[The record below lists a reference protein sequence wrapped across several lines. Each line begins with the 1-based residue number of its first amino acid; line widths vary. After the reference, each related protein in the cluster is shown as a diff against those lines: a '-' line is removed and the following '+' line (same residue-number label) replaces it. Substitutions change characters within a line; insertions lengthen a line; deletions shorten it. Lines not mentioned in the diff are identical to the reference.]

1 MALQIDNTAIKSAAK
16 RLEVIGNNVANA
28 NTVGFKGAEFLE
40 SLASAMSTETGA
52 TVVGG
57 RQSFAQGDLSQSSNP
72 LDIAISGA
80 GFFRIEN
87 GEKVAYTRS
96 GQFSLNKDGEIVNSM
111 GDKLTGFLADPASG
125 LIKSGKPTPLTV
137 SQANDP
143 PKPTSKASLELML
156 DSRSALVPAAAE
168 FDKPALTAKAA
179 TAQATAVTAEAA
191 SVAAKAT
198 AAAAAATSATVT
210 ADASATTAQKEAAVA
225 AATAAA
231 IVAAN
236 VAATAATA
244 AAAAAAAATA
254 AAANSPSE
262 AAFAAFDPAD
272 PTTYTHSTTTTVYSA
287 QGNEVNVQTFYVKT
301 ADDNWDV
308 YSWAGGTEP
317 ADKLGNLK
325 FGSNGLVIASAYK
338 DGTAPPK
345 VGAFDINID
354 GTPMTLDLGSTTQYG
369 SKFTVRV
376 SQDGRG
382 VGQLQSYSVAEDGII
397 TARYNNGNSK
407 VLGQVVLANFRS
419 LNGLQPLGNSQW
431 LESAASGSAEINQ
444 PGVGVLGS
452 LKASSTESSNI
463 DLTVEMIKMI
473 SAQRSFQAAA
483 EMMRRQDESMQALN
497 NIGR

>member
-1 MALQIDNTAIKSAAK
+1 MSLQIDSTAIKSAAK

-52 TVVGG
+52 TSVGG

-87 GEKVAYTRS
+87 GDKVAYTRS
-96 GQFSLNKDGEIVNSM
+96 GQFSLNKEGEIVNSS
-111 GDKLTGFLADPASG
+111 GDKLTGFLADPSSG
-125 LIKSGKPTPLTV
+125 LIKTGKPVPLTI
-137 SQANDP
+137 SQANDA
-143 PKPTSKASLELML
+143 PKPTAKATLELML
-156 DSRSALVPAAAE
+156 DTRADPVAAASAASSA
-168 FDKPALTAKAA
+168 DKAA
-179 TAQATAVTAEAA
+179 I
-191 SVAAKAT
+191 AKAT
-198 AAAAAATSATVT
+198 ASQSAAVVAEATSAAAAAK
-210 ADASATTAQKEAAVA
+210 ADALALDPNASAADK
-225 AATAAA
+225 ATA
-231 IVAAN
+231 V
-236 VAATAATA
+236 ATAATA
-244 AAAAAAAATA
+244 AAVATTAAAAAAVDAPAGNA
-254 AAANSPSE
+254 ALKAVSDAAYAE
-262 AAFAAFDPAD
+262 FDPTD
-272 PTTYTHSTTTTVYSA
+272 PTTYTHSTTTSVYTA
-287 QGNEVNVQTFYVKT
+287 QGKEVNVQTFYVKL
-301 ADDNWDV
+301 ADNSWDV
-308 YSWAGGTEP
+308 YAWQGGSDKP
-317 ADKLGNLK
+317 AKLGGLTFDSRGVVQSSTTYDSATGISSATAQINK
-325 FGSNGLVIASAYK
+325 GQFGI
-338 DGTAPPK
+338 T
-345 VGAFDINID
+345 ID
-354 GTPMTLDLGSTTQYG
+354 GTKMALDLGSTTQYG

-382 VGQLQSYSVAEDGII
+382 VGQLLNYSVAEDGVI

-419 LNGLQPLGNSQW
+419 LNGLQPVGNSQW

-452 LKASSTESSNI
+452 LKAASTESSNI

>member
-1 MALQIDNTAIKSAAK
+1 MALQIDSMAIKSAAK

-40 SLASAMSTETGA
+40 SLAAAMSTETGA
-52 TVVGG
+52 TSVGG
-57 RQSFAQGDLSQSSNP
+57 RQSFAQGDLGQSNNP

-96 GQFSLNKDGEIVNSM
+96 GQFSLNKDGEIVNTA
-111 GDKLTGFLADPASG
+111 GDKLTGFQADPESG
-125 LIKSGKPTPLTV
+125 MIKSGNPIPLII
-137 SQANDP
+137 SQANDA
-143 PKPTSKASLELML
+143 PKPTAKATLELML
-156 DSRSALVPAAAE
+156 DSRSPVI
-168 FDKPALTAKAA
+168 TAPF
-179 TAQATAVTAEAA
+179 
-191 SVAAKAT
+191 S
-198 AAAAAATSATVT
+198 
-210 ADASATTAQKEAAVA
+210 D
-225 AATAAA
+225 
-231 IVAAN
+231 
-236 VAATAATA
+236 
-244 AAAAAAAATA
+244 
-254 AAANSPSE
+254 
-262 AAFAAFDPAD
+262 AD
-272 PTTYTHSTTTTVYSA
+272 PTTYTHSTTTTVYTA
-287 QGNEVNVQTFYVKT
+287 QGKEVNVQTFYVKT
-301 ADDNWDV
+301 ADNDWDV

-317 ADKLGNLK
+317 AGKLGSLT
-325 FGSNGLVIASAYK
+325 FGTNGLVASSTNYDATTGASTAAATK
-338 DGTAPPK
+338 GTF
-345 VGAFDINID
+345 GITLD
-354 GTPMTLDLGSTTQYG
+354 GTPMSFDLGDTTQYG

-382 VGQLQSYSVAEDGII
+382 VGQLLSYGVAEDGII
-397 TARYNNGNSK
+397 SARYNNGNSK

-419 LNGLQPLGNSQW
+419 LNGLQPVGNSQW

-452 LKASSTESSNI
+452 LKAASTESSNV

>member
-40 SLASAMSTETGA
+40 SLAAAMSTETGA
-52 TVVGG
+52 TSVGG
-57 RQSFAQGDLSQSSNP
+57 RQSFAQGDLSQSNNP

-96 GQFSLNKDGEIVNSM
+96 GQFSLNKDGEIVNTA
-111 GDKLTGFLADPASG
+111 GDKLTGFLADPESG
-125 LIKSGKPTPLTV
+125 MIKSGNPVPLII
-137 SQANDP
+137 SQANDA
-143 PKPTSKASLELML
+143 PKPTAKVSLDLML
-156 DSRSALVPAAAE
+156 DTRSALVPAA
-168 FDKPALTAKAA
+168 TAHYQAPLIEKANI
-179 TAQATAVTAEAA
+179 AQAAAIAAEAA
-191 SVAAKAT
+191 AKTLEADST
-198 AAAAAATSATVT
+198 ATV
-210 ADASATTAQKEAAVA
+210 EAKVA
-225 AATAAA
+225 AATAAKE
-231 IVAAN
+231 
-236 VAATAATA
+236 ATAAWTA
-244 AAAAAAAATA
+244 AVAAVQAAVTPTSANDLAAASAAA
-254 AAANSPSE
+254 S
-262 AAFAAFDPAD
+262 AAFDATD
-272 PTTYTHSTTTTVYSA
+272 PTTYTHSTTTTVYTA
-287 QGNEVNVQTFYVKT
+287 QGKEVNVQTFYVKL
-301 ADDNWDV
+301 ADNNWDV
-308 YSWAGGTEP
+308 YSWQGGLDKP
-317 ADKLGNLK
+317 VKLGGLTFDSEGKIQSSTVYDSAAGASTTSTNK
-325 FGSNGLVIASAYK
+325 GEFGITV
-338 DGTAPPK
+338 DGTKMA
-345 VGAFDINID
+345 
-354 GTPMTLDLGSTTQYG
+354 LDLGSTTQYG

-382 VGQLQSYSVAEDGII
+382 VGQLLSYSVAEDGII

-419 LNGLQPLGNSQW
+419 LNGLQPVGNSQW

-452 LKASSTESSNI
+452 LKAASTESSNI